1 MITAASTQRSGSV
14 LLTILAFVSFV
25 LSTPVTAQMADGPA
39 SAGFKRQAGTPS
51 SQVPQALREIGFDQ
65 NIGQALPLDTTFRD
79 EAGAAVRLGDYFG
92 KRPVVLVFAYY
103 DCPMLCTM
111 VINGLSSALGVMNLN
126 PGSDFEIVTVSFNPR
141 DTPAL
146 AAAKKAGYIE
156 RYKRP
161 DAYYLGDALPLGR
174 TGKADR
180 TQFKTL
186 VTSAAIAP
194 IAERTL
200 EGTPMNFESI
210 TLTVADQV
218 AHLTLNR
225 PERLNALNKAAL
237 LEINRAMDQ
246 AEADVDVRVIVVSG
260 VGRAFSSGF
269 DLKAQMEQRPEG
281 AAIWREILDLDFD
294 TTMRFWNSPKPTI
307 AAVHGACLAGAF
319 ELAMA
324 CDITIAAEDAV
335 FGEPELKFGA
345 GIVTMLLPWMTSPK
359 HAKRII
365 LSADDRIPARDA
377 LGMGLVSRVVA
388 QGTHVDEALRTARGI
403 ALMDPNLVAETKK
416 ALNRT
421 YDIQGLQTALRMAL
435 DIDHTIE
442 SHGSPDKRA
451 FMDIARER
459 GMREAIAWRD
469 ARFAKAQGQ

>member
-1 MITAASTQRSGSV
+1 
-14 LLTILAFVSFV
+14 
-25 LSTPVTAQMADGPA
+25 
-39 SAGFKRQAGTPS
+39 
-51 SQVPQALREIGFDQ
+51 
-65 NIGQALPLDTTFRD
+65 
-79 EAGAAVRLGDYFG
+79 
-92 KRPVVLVFAYY
+92 
-103 DCPMLCTM
+103 
-111 VINGLSSALGVMNLN
+111 
-126 PGSDFEIVTVSFNPR
+126 
-141 DTPAL
+141 
-146 AAAKKAGYIE
+146 
-156 RYKRP
+156 
-161 DAYYLGDALPLGR
+161 
-174 TGKADR
+174 
-180 TQFKTL
+180 
-186 VTSAAIAP
+186 
-194 IAERTL
+194 
-200 EGTPMNFESI
+200 MNFEWI
-210 TLTVADQV
+210 TFTVSDHV
-218 AHLTLNR
+218 AHLVLNR
-225 PERLNALNKAAL
+225 PERLNALDKTSL
-237 LEINRAMDQ
+237 GEINRAMDL
-246 AEADVDVRVIVVSG
+246 AEADAEVRVVVVSG
-260 VGRAFSSGF
+260 AGRAFSSGF

-345 GIVTMLLPWMTSPK
+345 GIVTLLLPWLTSPK

-377 LGMGLVSRVVA
+377 LAMGLVSRVVA
-388 QGTHVDEALRTARGI
+388 PGTHVTEALRTARSM

-451 FMDIARER
+451 FMDVARER

-469 ARFAKAQGQ
+469 ARFAKAQGE